1 VPAPARGWSPAV
13 FWTGATITFL
23 TTAATIGSGVDTLSF
38 RSGTY
43 YPNPTTANY
52 DTGVRKMERT
62 NFLLAFSIA
71 AGAFTG
77 AAGLWLVDWHGA
89 AGTRTSLVVVPGA
102 IGLGG
107 TFR

>member
-1 VPAPARGWSPAV
+1 MDAESCVVPFVETCEA
-13 FWTGATITFL
+13 L
-23 TTAATIGSGVDTLSF
+23 
-38 RSGTY
+38 
-43 YPNPTTANY
+43 
-52 DTGVRKMERT
+52 
-62 NFLLAFSIA
+62 A